1 MNWLLVAAPVTVFT
15 VMLSLGLLLGREQVR
30 AALER
35 KVVLAAIVFGV
46 VVPLPALAVAL
57 VKLMG
62 WKGAVAAG
70 VILMSICPGAPV
82 ALRRAIE
89 AGGPPQF
96 APALHLAI
104 ILTAVFTIPACV
116 WIMDWIFR
124 ANFEVT
130 PLHIAKQVFFA
141 QILPLAIGAGLRA
154 WKPALAARIEP
165 RLARI
170 ANLLL
175 LGLVGV
181 CFVELG
187 PGLVEIGWAPV
198 LAGVV
203 LTLAALAI
211 GAAFAGRDSPVRP
224 AGAVAAAMRNPG
236 LAILIATLNRAP
248 ESVTSAIFGYALGL
262 LAVVTAFLA
271 VQKRRAAQK

>member
-1 MNWLLVAAPVTVFT
+1 MNWLLVVAPVTVFT

-35 KVVLAAIVFGV
+35 RMVLAAIVFGV

-57 VKLMG
+57 VKLAG

-70 VILMSICPGAPV
+70 VILMSICPGAPI

-116 WIMDWIFR
+116 WIMDWVFR
-124 ANFEVT
+124 ANFSVT
-130 PLHIAKQVFFA
+130 PLHIAKQVFLV
-141 QILPLAIGAGLRA
+141 QILPLAIGAGIRA
-154 WKPALAARIEP
+154 WRPEFAARVQP
-165 RLARI
+165 GLTKAS
-170 ANLLL
+170 NLMLVALL
-175 LGLVGV
+175 GV
-181 CFVELG
+181 CFAELG

-203 LTLAALAI
+203 LTLLALAI

-236 LAILIATLNRAP
+236 LAILIATVNRAP
-248 ESVTSAIFGYALGL
+248 ESVTAAIFGYALGL
-262 LAVVTAFLA
+262 LAVVTAFLV

>member
-1 MNWLLVAAPVTVFT
+1 MEWLRIVAPVAVFT
-15 VMLSLGLLLGREQVR
+15 TMLALGLLVGKEQAR

-35 KVVLAAIVFGV
+35 RMVLAAIVFGV

-57 VKLMG
+57 VKLAG

-70 VILMSICPGAPV
+70 VILMAICPGAPV

-89 AGGPPQF
+89 AGGPPEF
-96 APALHLAI
+96 APALHLAV

-116 WIMDWIFR
+116 AIMDWIFR
-124 ANFEVT
+124 ADFQVT
-130 PLHIAKQVFFA
+130 PLHIAKQVFFV

-154 WKPALAARIEP
+154 WKPVFVARIEP
-165 RLARI
+165 GLAR
-170 ANLLL
+170 ASNLML
-175 LGLVGV
+175 LGLLGV
-181 CFVELG
+181 CFVVLG
-187 PGLVEIGWAPV
+187 PGLVELGWAPV
-198 LAGVV
+198 LAGAV
-203 LTLAALAI
+203 LTVAALAI

-236 LAILIATLNRAP
+236 LAILIATVNRAP
-248 ESVTSAIFGYALGL
+248 ESVTAAIFGYTLGL
-262 LAVVTAFLA
+262 VAVVAAFLA